1 MIKKVFFVL
10 SFVLAAYQQAY
21 ALAKDFAP
29 FFKVD
34 MQQEIPDIYD
44 YAEEIRRKY
53 KLYDKKY
60 ISRFYMGRTF
70 NKEFARTIK
79 LYGLSE
85 GRIKSNYED
94 ELLEIISWLP
104 KETYQY
110 IGPMLFEVPG
120 MSEKILNLPGIKE
133 TKNQFPKDLAEK
145 YKGDEN
151 IEYLSP
157 ALYFILMPDL
167 WSKKNPK
174 DLDKPEKKPAK
185 FPEVQIELPDFLKE
199 KIGSPIETAQRL
211 PASAQKEAT
220 SAQKMA
226 AVARKYNLRTI
237 NPSLTT
243 PLTRKDVAAFIS
255 TIDMVMDW
263 GMQNDM
269 SNYSALI
276 RGEALMDMWEQE
288 QGTALSQNDLKD
300 VVNPCQRLVLKT
312 RFSGLYESFSTVVAQ
327 KGFSPEEW
335 AYTCDRTI
343 KAFRVAEASL
353 GMAYAVRF
361 HRRGYY
367 NQYISKLP
375 KRWQDE
381 MYAVEEAIIEMYRA
395 SREDVESV
403 RPYKD
408 EILRKMIKIHGVMLT
423 APIIY

>member
-1 MIKKVFFVL
+1 MIKKILFLLILVL
-10 SFVLAAYQQAY
+10 GAYHQAY
-21 ALAKDFAP
+21 ASAKDFAP
-29 FFKVD
+29 FFKID
-34 MQQEIPDIYD
+34 MQQEIPDIFD
-44 YAEEIRRKY
+44 YAEQLHRKH
-53 KLYDKKY
+53 KAYDKKY

-70 NKEFARTIK
+70 DREFAHTIK

-85 GRIKSNYED
+85 GRIKSDYED

-133 TKNQFPKDLAEK
+133 TKNKFPEDISTR

-157 ALYFILMPDL
+157 ALYFILMPNF
-167 WSKKNPK
+167 WQKKDPK
-174 DLDKPEKKPAK
+174 DLDKPQEKPAK
-185 FPEVQIELPDFLKE
+185 FPEVRIDLPDFLKQ
-199 KIGSPIETAQRL
+199 KIGLPVRTVQKL

-220 SAQKMA
+220 PAQKQA
-226 AVARKYNLRTI
+226 AIARKYNLRTI

-243 PLTRKDVAAFIS
+243 PLTKKDVAAFIS

-263 GMQNDM
+263 GTQNNM
-269 SNYSALI
+269 SNYRMLI
-276 RGEALMDMWEQE
+276 RGEAMLDVWEQE

-300 VVNPCQRLVLKT
+300 IVNPCQRLVLKT
-312 RFSGLYESFSTVVAQ
+312 RFSGLYESFSTIVAQ

-353 GMAYAVRF
+353 GMAYAVRY

-367 NQYISKLP
+367 DKYIAKLP

-395 SREDVESV
+395 PREDIESV

-408 EILRKMIKIHGVMLT
+408 EILHKMIKIHGIMLT
-423 APIIY
+423 APIVY